1 MAAFHRW
8 SGETRNPRHSR
19 LRGNDG
25 DVRTERKIAVE
36 SGFDIR
42 GDYAEAQN

>member
-8 SGETRNPRHSR
+8 SGETRNFCHSR

-25 DVRTERKIAVE
+25 MGQIAVE